1 MGEQVIVLTELTK
14 QYGKFTAVDH
24 IRLSIRKGEIFGL
37 LGPNGAG
44 KSTTILMMMGLT
56 EPTSGIVEICGINST
71 THPIE
76 VKRKIGY
83 LPEDVGF
90 YDDMTGLENLMYTAR
105 LNGIPDKEAKV
116 KALELMKR
124 VGLEDQLKKK
134 TGKYSRGM
142 RQRLGLADV
151 LIKNPEIIIL
161 DEPTSGI
168 DPAGVQEFI
177 ELIRWLS
184 KEEGLTVLFSSHHLD
199 QAQKVCDR
207 VGLFS
212 NGKILAL
219 IDMAELKE
227 KKQELSDIYNHYLRK
242 EAKGMSKVNHPFWV
256 IVHKEIS
263 DHVKSWRFLILI
275 GIIALTCMGSLYTA
289 LTNIG
294 AAIKPDDPDSSFL
307 FLKLFTASDGTLPSF
322 VLFINFLGPLLGIA
336 LGFDAV
342 NSEQNK
348 GTLSRMLSQPIH
360 RDCIINAKFVA
371 ALIVIGIMLFVL
383 GFLVMGFGLIAIGI
397 PPTAEEFWRIVF
409 FLITS
414 IFYVAFWLNL
424 AILFSLRFR
433 QAATS
438 ALASVAVWLFFS
450 VFYTMI
456 VNLVAKGLSP
466 SQMASP
472 YQIISYQKFI
482 LGLMRLAPSE
492 LFNEATT
499 TLLMPSV
506 RSIGPLTME
515 QVQGAIPSPLPL
527 GQSLLV
533 VWPQLTG
540 LIAATVICFAISYIM
555 FMRRE
560 IRSR

>member
-1 MGEQVIVLTELTK
+1 MGEQVIVLTDLTK
-14 QYGKFTAVDH
+14 QYGNFTAVDH
-24 IRLSIRKGEIFGL
+24 ICLNIQKGEIFGL

-44 KSTTILMMMGLT
+44 KSTTILMMLGLT
-56 EPTSGIVEICGINST
+56 EPTSGTVEICGINST

-90 YDDMTGLENLMYTAR
+90 YDDMTGPENLIYTAR
-105 LNGIPDKEAKV
+105 LNGIPDGEAKE
-116 KALELMKR
+116 KAMELMKR

-177 ELIRWLS
+177 ELIHWLS
-184 KEEGLTVLFSSHHLD
+184 KKEGLTVLFSSHHLD
-199 QAQKVCDR
+199 QVQKVCDR

-212 NGKILAL
+212 SGKLLAL

-227 KKQELSDIYNHYLRK
+227 KKQELSDIYNHYLEEK
-242 EAKGMSKVNHPFWV
+242 DMNKVNHPFWV
-256 IVHKEIS
+256 IVNKEIA
-263 DHVKSWRFLILI
+263 DHVKSWRFIILI

-294 AAIKPDDPDSSFL
+294 AAIKPNDPDGSFL

-383 GFLVMGFGLIAIGI
+383 GFLVMGFGLVAIGI

-409 FLITS
+409 FIITS

-450 VFYTMI
+450 IFYTMI

-466 SQMASP
+466 SEMASP

-506 RSIGPLTME
+506 RSLGPLTME

-540 LIAATVICFAISYIM
+540 LIAATVICFAISYSM

>member
-1 MGEQVIVLTELTK
+1 M
-14 QYGKFTAVDH
+14 
-24 IRLSIRKGEIFGL
+24 
-37 LGPNGAG
+37 
-44 KSTTILMMMGLT
+44 
-56 EPTSGIVEICGINST
+56 
-71 THPIE
+71 
-76 VKRKIGY
+76 
-83 LPEDVGF
+83 
-90 YDDMTGLENLMYTAR
+90 
-105 LNGIPDKEAKV
+105 
-116 KALELMKR
+116 
-124 VGLEDQLKKK
+124 
-134 TGKYSRGM
+134 
-142 RQRLGLADV
+142 
-151 LIKNPEIIIL
+151 
-161 DEPTSGI
+161 
-168 DPAGVQEFI
+168 
-177 ELIRWLS
+177 
-184 KEEGLTVLFSSHHLD
+184 
-199 QAQKVCDR
+199 
-207 VGLFS
+207 
-212 NGKILAL
+212 
-219 IDMAELKE
+219 
-227 KKQELSDIYNHYLRK
+227 RK

-348 GTLSRMLSQPIH
+348 GTLSR
-360 RDCIINAKFVA
+360 
-371 ALIVIGIMLFVL
+371 MLFVL